1 MKQAKKGE
9 AWPLE
14 RGVDAPPDR
23 TLLRSYAERRDLAAF
38 DTLVDRH
45 QAALLRVAHALL
57 IDAHAAQDAVQ
68 ETFMR
73 LCQQASALVTSTAA
87 GDSLGGWLTTVLRN
101 HCIDRLRLGAY
112 QRMQRMHHDLQD
124 GHALED
130 AVPVDAE
137 GLWGAVGT
145 LPALERAVVV
155 LRYRDS
161 LSYAEISL
169 QLGKST
175 SHVGVLLHSALGRLR
190 LQPALR
196 AQSL

>member
-1 MKQAKKGE
+1 MKPAKKGE
-9 AWPLE
+9 RGPLDTS
-14 RGVDAPPDR
+14 VDDLPDR
-23 TLLRSYAERRDLAAF
+23 ALLRSYAERRDLAAF

-45 QAALLRVAHALL
+45 QAALLRLAHALL

-73 LCQQASALVTSTAA
+73 LCQQASSLVSSTAT
-87 GDSLGGWLTTVLRN
+87 GDGLGGWLTTVVRN

-112 QRMQRMHHDLQD
+112 QRMQRLHHDMQD
-124 GHALED
+124 GQVLDEAH
-130 AVPVDAE
+130 PVDAD

-155 LRYRDS
+155 LRYRDR
-161 LSYAEISL
+161 LSYAEIGQ
-169 QLGKST
+169 QLGKSNT
-175 SHVGVLLHSALGRLR
+175 HVGVLLHSALGRLR